1 MSSKYPPHCTPST
14 GHLFPVLQYFE
25 REARNWG
32 HMSVNHPNIVP
43 LLGYV
48 VCKDRI
54 FPGLVAPWYKNGD
67 LWTYLTTG
75 NGSGAKRP
83 ERIGYVSGLFQA
95 TLDDSASTEYECCT
109 SQFCDVANAM
119 EFCKRL
125 FRMN

>member
-1 MSSKYPPHCTPST
+1 MIS
-14 GHLFPVLQYFE
+14 HLFPVQ
-25 REARNWG
+25 N
-32 HMSVNHPNIVP
+32 
-43 LLGYV
+43 YV

-54 FPGLVAPWYKNGD
+54 FPGLVAPWHKNGD

-95 TLDDSASTEYECCT
+95 ALDVSASTEYERCT
-109 SQFCDVANAM
+109 SQLCDAANAM

-125 FRMN
+125 FRMTWPLSLT